1 MITCKVSVNVLDRGE
16 ALWNMQQKGSVIMRV
31 RQCTE
36 LHRRSIVYQ
45 CDCECLWLCVMMQV
59 RSCFKWGCSR
69 DVSTIYGTVPCVCS
83 RYGYDLLL
91 CLLNCTLTVLNL
103 CFL

>member
-1 MITCKVSVNVLDRGE
+1 MEHAAEGISDHVCQT
-16 ALWNMQQKGSVIMRV
+16 M
-31 RQCTE
+31 CTSYTVY
-36 LHRRSIVYQ
+36 RSIVFQ
-45 CDCECLWLCVMMQV
+45 CDCECLWLCEVMQV

-69 DVSTIYGTVPCVCS
+69 DVSTIYSTVPCVCS

-91 CLLNCTLTVLNL
+91 CLLNCTLAVLNL